1 MSAMSF
7 YAFSST
13 LLMIAVLFGYI
24 NHRFIRMQAT
34 IAIMT
39 ASLFVSLA
47 LIVLQHFGMIN
58 IVSANAFIQRADFQH
73 LLLDGMLG
81 FLLFAGALTIDY
93 DSLKNQKWEIGIL
106 ASLSTICSA
115 MLVGFATWYLLP
127 LIGIH
132 IPLLYCMLFG
142 ALISPTDPIA
152 VLATF
157 KKIGAPKKLSA
168 CVAGESLFNDG
179 IGIVIFTTLTELAF
193 HHTAINVS
201 NVVMLFL
208 KEAIGGLGYGLV
220 LGIFTCWL
228 IKPIRDSKI
237 IILLTLAMVSAGYS
251 FALWMDISGPL
262 AMVVLGIFIGNKL
275 RKEKS
280 VNLFGEIET
289 FWEVIDEVLNA
300 ILFMLIGFEI
310 IVISINLKEFI
321 AILLLIPTVL
331 LIRLLTVA
339 VPMKLM
345 QFKRRQLPNTI
356 AILTWGGLRGGL
368 ALALALSLPN
378 NPKLDPII
386 AITYGIV
393 TFSVIIQGLTIK
405 PLADKARRTA
415 DNKD

>member
-1 MSAMSF
+1 
-7 YAFSST
+7 
-13 LLMIAVLFGYI
+13 MIAVLLGYV

-39 ASLFVSLA
+39 ASLMISFI
-47 LIVLQHFGMIN
+47 LIVMQHFGLFN
-58 IVSANAFIQRADFQH
+58 VTAANALVQRADFQH
-73 LLLDGMLG
+73 LLLNGMLG

-93 DSLKNQKWEIGIL
+93 ESLKNQKWEIGLL
-106 ASLSTICSA
+106 ASLSTICSTIII
-115 MLVGFATWYLLP
+115 GFATFYVLP

-157 KKIGAPKKLSA
+157 KKINAPKKLSA

-179 IGIVIFTTLTELAF
+179 VGIVIFTTLTELVFQHADV
-193 HHTAINVS
+193 TATNVF
-201 NVVMLFL
+201 MLFM
-208 KEAIGGLGYGLV
+208 KEAVGGLGYGLV

-237 IILLTLAMVSAGYS
+237 VILLTLAMVSAGYS

-275 RKEKS
+275 RQEKS
-280 VNLFGEIET
+280 INLFSEVET

-310 IVISINLKEFI
+310 MVIRVDTKEFI

-331 LIRLLTVA
+331 LVRLLTVS
-339 VPMKLM
+339 VPMKLL
-345 QFKRRQLPNTI
+345 QFKRRHLPNMI

-368 ALALALSLPN
+368 ALALALSLPADPRVN
-378 NPKLDPII
+378 PII

-405 PLADKARRTA
+405 PLADKAREPQP
-415 DNKD
+415 D

>member
-1 MSAMSF
+1 MV
-7 YAFSST
+7 
-13 LLMIAVLFGYI
+13 AVLLGYV

-39 ASLFVSLA
+39 ASLIISFI
-47 LIVLQHFGMIN
+47 LIMMQNFGLLN
-58 IVSANAFIQRADFQH
+58 ITAANALVQRADFQH
-73 LLLDGMLG
+73 LLLNGMLG

-93 DSLKNQKWEIGIL
+93 ESLKNQKWEIGLL

-115 MLVGFATWYLLP
+115 IIIGFATFYVLP

-157 KKIGAPKKLSA
+157 KKIAAPKKLSA

-179 IGIVIFTTLTELAF
+179 VGIVIFTTLTELVFQHADV
-193 HHTAINVS
+193 TAV
-201 NVVMLFL
+201 NVVMLFM
-208 KEAIGGLGYGLV
+208 KQAIGGLGYGLV
-220 LGIFTCWL
+220 LGMFTCWL

-237 IILLTLAMVSAGYS
+237 VILLTLAMVSAGYS

-275 RKEKS
+275 RQEKS
-280 VNLFGEIET
+280 INLFGEVET

-310 IVISINLKEFI
+310 MVIRVDIKEFA

-331 LIRLLTVA
+331 LVRLLTVS
-339 VPMKLM
+339 VPMKLL
-345 QFKRRQLPNTI
+345 QFKRRHLPNII

-368 ALALALSLPN
+368 ALALALSLPAD
-378 NPKLDPII
+378 PRVDPII
-386 AITYGIV
+386 AVTYGIV

-405 PLADKARRTA
+405 PLADKARESA
-415 DNKD
+415 

>member
-1 MSAMSF
+1 MSF
-7 YAFSST
+7 YAFSAT
-13 LLMIAVLFGYI
+13 LLMVAVLLGYV

-39 ASLFVSLA
+39 ASLVISLI
-47 LIVLQHFGMIN
+47 LIVIQHFGLIN
-58 IVSANAFIQRADFQH
+58 ITSANAFIQRADFQH

-81 FLLFAGALTIDY
+81 FLLFAGALGIDY
-93 DSLKNQKWEIGIL
+93 ESLKNQKWEIGIL
-106 ASLSTICSA
+106 ASLSTVCSTLIIGLGA
-115 MLVGFATWYLLP
+115 YYLLP
-127 LIGIH
+127 MIGIE
-132 IPLLYCMLFG
+132 IPLIYCMLFG

-157 KKIGAPKKLSA
+157 KKIGAPKRLSA

-179 IGIVIFTTLTELAF
+179 VAIVIFTTLTELAF
-193 HHTAINVS
+193 QGGAVNASSILL
-201 NVVMLFL
+201 LFC
-208 KEAIGGLGYGLV
+208 KQAIGGLGYGLI
-220 LGIFTCWL
+220 LGILTCWL
-228 IKPIRDSKI
+228 IKPIKDSKI

-262 AMVVLGIFIGNKL
+262 AMVVLGIFMGNHL

-280 VNLFGEIET
+280 LNLFGEVET

-310 IVISINLKEFI
+310 MIIRVDAKEFI

-331 LIRLLTVA
+331 LVRLITVS
-339 VPMKLM
+339 VPMKLL
-345 QFKRRQLPNTI
+345 QFKRQHLPNTI

-368 ALALALSLPN
+368 ALALALSLPADSEI
-378 NPKLDPII
+378 DPII

-405 PLADKARRTA
+405 PLADKARHSVLL
-415 DNKD
+415 